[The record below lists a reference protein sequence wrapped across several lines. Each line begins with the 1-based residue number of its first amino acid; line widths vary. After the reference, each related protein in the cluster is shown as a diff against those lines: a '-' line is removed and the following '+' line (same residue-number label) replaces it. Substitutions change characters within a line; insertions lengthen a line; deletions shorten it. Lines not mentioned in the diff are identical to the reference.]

1 MERAIAKI
9 YAINYAIREQKDKIQ
24 ADNRQLETMKKEIDL
39 GLSSDGRMHNLKMAY
54 QGGLLVVKS
63 YQSEIEQLIINQN
76 NLALELRGLRHL
88 PNFPMQMAKQAYLHD
103 GSDLII

>member
-9 YAINYAIREQKDKIQ
+9 YAINYAIRDQKDKIQ
-24 ADNRQLETMKKEIDL
+24 SDNRQLQIMKKEIDL
-39 GLSSDGRMHNLKMAY
+39 GLSSDERMHNLKMAY
-54 QGGLLVVKS
+54 QGGLIVVKH

-76 NLALELRGLRHL
+76 NIALEIRSLQHL
-88 PNFPMQMAKQAYLHD
+88 PNFPAQMAKQAHLHD